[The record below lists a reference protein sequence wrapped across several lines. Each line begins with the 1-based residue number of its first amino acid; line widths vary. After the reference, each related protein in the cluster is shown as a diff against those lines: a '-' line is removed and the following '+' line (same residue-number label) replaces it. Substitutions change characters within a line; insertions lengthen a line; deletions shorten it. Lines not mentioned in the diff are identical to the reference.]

1 MANTS
6 YSAYSPYSK
15 TSIVNGYLDISTW
28 RSIPAASN
36 DTLLEITAK
45 YQNRPDLLANDIY
58 GDSRLW
64 WVFAVRNPDIIQDPI
79 YDLTAGLF
87 IYIPQMTNIRSAL
100 GV

>member
-15 TSIVNGYLDISTW
+15 TAIVNGYLDTITW
-28 RSIPAASN
+28 RPISAASN
-36 DTLLEITAK
+36 DTFLEVTAK
-45 YQNRPDLLANDIY
+45 YQNRPDLLANDVY